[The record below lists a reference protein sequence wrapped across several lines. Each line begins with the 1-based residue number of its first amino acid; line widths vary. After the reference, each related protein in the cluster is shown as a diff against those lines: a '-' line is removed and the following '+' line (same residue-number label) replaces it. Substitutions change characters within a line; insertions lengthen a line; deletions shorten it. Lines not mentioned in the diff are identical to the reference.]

1 MGETE
6 EEMQKK
12 AMLKNGTTKKV
23 LISHI
28 INKLCLIEDFGDFD
42 LKSVKKK
49 PEVLLNEVYL
59 ILNII

>member
-23 LISHI
+23 LVSHI

-42 LKSVKKK
+42 IKSVK
-49 PEVLLNEVYL
+49 
-59 ILNII
+59 